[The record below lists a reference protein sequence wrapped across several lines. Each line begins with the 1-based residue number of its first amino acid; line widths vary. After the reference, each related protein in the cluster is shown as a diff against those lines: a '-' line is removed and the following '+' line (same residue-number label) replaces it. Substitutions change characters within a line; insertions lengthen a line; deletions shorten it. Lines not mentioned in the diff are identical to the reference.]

1 MLGVSSMSLS
11 TSLVVLSVAAAGDA
25 TASALVSFFS
35 PFGLLDEDEEKFLL
49 EMRSAVGSGLLHV
62 LLHVLV
68 CGARRGAMWG
78 SSLLQPDM
86 DLALVRVKR
95 DMKEI
100 QVGE

>member
-35 PFGLLDEDEEKFLL
+35 PFGLLEEDEEKFLL
-49 EMRSAVGSGLLHV
+49 EMRSAVGSG